1 MVLVISIKKIVQH
14 IQFCNS
20 FLHRIAGTDFGM
32 ATIAEKILARA
43 SGKIRVVPNEI
54 VMAKVDV
61 AMSHE
66 NADVVLKSFKE
77 IGVEK
82 VWDPEK
88 IVILFDHRIPA
99 ESEKTATTHKRIREF
114 VKEQGIKYFYDL
126 KEGIC
131 HQVLPEFGHCR
142 PGEILVGT
150 DSHTT
155 THGAFGTFAT
165 GIGATE
171 MAGVWA
177 TGELWLKVP
186 ESFKIKVTG
195 KFSKYVSAKD
205 LILYIIGQ
213 LKADGADYKSVEF
226 CGSTIKEM
234 SIASRMVLA
243 NLSMEMGAKNA
254 FVLPDEKTIEFVQK
268 RTVKKFE
275 IVLPDD
281 DAEYLKT
288 FEFEVGDLRPQIAC
302 PHSVDNVKPVK
313 DVAGLKIDQVLI
325 GSCTNG
331 RLEDLQIAAEILEG
345 KKVHPEVR
353 LIIIPASRRVY
364 LEALKAGYIEIF
376 LRAGA
381 LVLNPG
387 CGPCLGAHQ
396 GLLAAGEVCLSTT
409 NRNFKGRMGSPDS
422 FIYLASPATAAFSA
436 LNGEITEPL

>member
-1 MVLVISIKKIVQH
+1 MTIV
-14 IQFCNS
+14 
-20 FLHRIAGTDFGM
+20 
-32 ATIAEKILARA
+32 EKILARA
-43 SGKIRVVPNEI
+43 SGKKKVIPNEI

-66 NADVVLKSFKE
+66 NADVVLKSFQE
-77 IGVEK
+77 IGVRR

-114 VKEQGIKYFYDL
+114 VREQGIKYFYDL

-131 HQVLPEFGHCR
+131 HQILSEFGHCR
-142 PGEILVGT
+142 PGEVLVGT

-165 GIGATE
+165 GIGGTE

-186 ESFKIKVTG
+186 ESFKITVKG
-195 KFSKYVSAKD
+195 KFRKYVSAKD

-226 CGSTIKEM
+226 CGPAIAEM
-234 SIASRMVLA
+234 SISSRMVLT

-254 FVLPDEKTIEFVQK
+254 FVSPDEKTIEFVKKTTDK
-268 RTVKKFE
+268 RFE
-275 IVLPDD
+275 VILPDK
-281 DAEYLKT
+281 DAEYVQT
-288 FEFEVGDLRPQIAC
+288 FEYDLADLQSQIAC

-313 DVAGLKIDQVLI
+313 EVAGLKIHQVLI

-331 RLEDLQIAAEILEG
+331 RLEDLKVAAEILED
-345 KKVHPEVR
+345 KKIHPDVR
-353 LIIIPASRRVY
+353 LLVIPASRRVY
-364 LEALKAGYIEIF
+364 LEALRAGYIEIF
-376 LRAGA
+376 IKAGA

-396 GLLAAGEVCLSTT
+396 GLLASGEVCISTT

-422 FIYLASPATAAFSA
+422 YIYLASPATAAISA
-436 LNGEITEPL
+436 VKGEIAEPL

>member
-1 MVLVISIKKIVQH
+1 
-14 IQFCNS
+14 
-20 FLHRIAGTDFGM
+20 M
-32 ATIAEKILARA
+32 ATIVEKILAKA
-43 SGKIRVVPNEI
+43 SGKNKVIPNEI

-66 NADVVLKSFKE
+66 NADVVLKSFLE
-77 IGVEK
+77 IGLEK

-114 VKEQGIKYFYDL
+114 VKKQGIKNFYDL

-131 HQVLPEFGHCR
+131 HQILPEFGHCR
-142 PGEILVGT
+142 PGEVLVGT

-165 GIGATE
+165 GVGATE

-186 ESFKIKVTG
+186 ETLKMVIRGSFR
-195 KFSKYVSAKD
+195 KYVSAKD
-205 LILYIIGQ
+205 LILFIIGQ
-213 LKADGADYKSVEF
+213 LGADGADYKSIEF
-226 CGSTIKEM
+226 CGPTISEM
-234 SIASRMVLA
+234 SISSRMVLT

-254 FVLPDEKTIEFVQK
+254 FVVPDQKTIEFVTQ
-268 RTVKKFE
+268 RTKKNFE
-275 IVLPDD
+275 VILPDE

-288 FEFEVGDLRPQIAC
+288 YEFDVSELKPQIAC

-313 DVAGLKIDQVLI
+313 DVAGIKVHQVLI

-331 RLEDLQIAAEILEG
+331 RLEDLKVAAEILDG
-345 KKVHPEVR
+345 KTVHPETR
-353 LIIIPASRRVY
+353 LLIIPASRNVY

-376 LRAGA
+376 VKAGA
-381 LVLNPG
+381 LILNPG

-396 GLLAAGEVCLSTT
+396 GLLAPGEVCLSTT
-409 NRNFKGRMGSPDS
+409 NRNFKGRMGSPES
-422 FIYLASPATAAFSA
+422 FIYLASPATAAFTA
-436 LNGEITEPL
+436 IKGEITEPE

>member
-1 MVLVISIKKIVQH
+1 MTIV
-14 IQFCNS
+14 
-20 FLHRIAGTDFGM
+20 
-32 ATIAEKILARA
+32 EKILARA
-43 SGKIRVVPNEI
+43 GGKKKVIPNEI

-66 NADVVLKSFKE
+66 NADVVLKSFQE
-77 IGVEK
+77 IGVKK

-88 IVILFDHRIPA
+88 IVILFDHRVPA

-114 VKEQGIKYFYDL
+114 VREQGIKHFYDL

-131 HQVLPEFGHCR
+131 HQILPEFGHCR
-142 PGEILVGT
+142 PGEVLVGT

-165 GIGATE
+165 GIGGTE

-186 ESFKIKVTG
+186 ESIKIIVKG
-195 KFSKYVSAKD
+195 KFRKYVSAKD

-226 CGSTIKEM
+226 CGPAISEM
-234 SIASRMVLA
+234 SIASRMVLT

-254 FVLPDEKTIEFVQK
+254 FILPDEKTIEFVK
-268 RTVKKFE
+268 STTSKPFE
-275 IVLPDD
+275 VVLPDK
-281 DAEYLKT
+281 DAEYLET
-288 FEFEVGDLRPQIAC
+288 LEYDVSDLPPQIAC
-302 PHSVDNVKPVK
+302 PHSVDNVKPVRE
-313 DVAGLKIDQVLI
+313 VAGLKIHQVLI

-331 RLEDLQIAAEILEG
+331 RLEDLAVAAEILEG
-345 KKVHPEVR
+345 KKIHPDVR
-353 LIIIPASRRVY
+353 LLVIPASRKVY

-376 LRAGA
+376 LKAGA
-381 LVLNPG
+381 LILNPG

-396 GLLAAGEVCLSTT
+396 GLLAAGEVCVSTT

-422 FIYLASPATAAFSA
+422 FIYLTSPATAAKSA
-436 LNGEITEPL
+436 LTGEITEPL

>member
-1 MVLVISIKKIVQH
+1 MTIV
-14 IQFCNS
+14 
-20 FLHRIAGTDFGM
+20 
-32 ATIAEKILARA
+32 EKILSRA
-43 SGKIRVVPNEI
+43 SGKKKVIPNEI
-54 VMAKVDV
+54 VMARVDV

-66 NADVVLKSFKE
+66 NADVVLKSFLE
-77 IGVEK
+77 IGVKK
-82 VWDPEK
+82 VWDPER

-114 VKEQGIKYFYDL
+114 VKEQGIKNFYDL

-131 HQVLPEFGHCR
+131 HQILPEFGHCR
-142 PGEILVGT
+142 PGEVLVGT

-165 GIGATE
+165 GIGGTE

-186 ESFKIKVTG
+186 ESFKIIVKG
-195 KFSKYVSAKD
+195 DFKKYVSAKD

-226 CGSTIKEM
+226 CGPTISEM
-234 SIASRMVLA
+234 SISSRMVLT

-254 FVLPDEKTIEFVQK
+254 FVLPDEKTIEFVK
-268 RTVKKFE
+268 IRTDKPFE
-275 IVLPDD
+275 IVLPDKNAD
-281 DAEYLKT
+281 YVQT
-288 FEFEVGDLRPQIAC
+288 FEFDVNDLQPQIAC

-313 DVAGLKIDQVLI
+313 DVAGLKIHQVLI

-331 RLEDLQIAAEILEG
+331 RLEDLKVAAEILED
-345 KKVHPEVR
+345 KKVHPDVR
-353 LIIIPASRRVY
+353 LLVIPASRRVY
-364 LEALKAGYIEIF
+364 LEALNSGYIEIF
-376 LRAGA
+376 LKAGA

-396 GLLAAGEVCLSTT
+396 GLLAPGEVCLSTT
-409 NRNFKGRMGSPDS
+409 NRNFKGRMGSPES
-422 FIYLASPATAAFSA
+422 FIYLASPATAAISA
-436 LNGEITEPL
+436 VKGEITEPL